1 MCKHAAVR
9 QRCTLS
15 CKGGLLHFY
24 ITAQARA
31 SSKHSQVLCASVPE
45 SHSCAGFL
53 QALTSLEVAGNQL
66 EALPEEIGG
75 LSALQKLA
83 AFGNHL
89 QTLPE
94 GLGGLA
100 AVREVWL
107 QGNQLTA
114 LPAAIGQ
121 LTVCLVKQWTA
132 IKADS
137 GCTRGMLISP

>member
-1 MCKHAAVR
+1 
-9 QRCTLS
+9 
-15 CKGGLLHFY
+15 
-24 ITAQARA
+24 
-31 SSKHSQVLCASVPE
+31 
-45 SHSCAGFL
+45 
-53 QALTSLEVAGNQL
+53 VAGNQL

-89 QTLPE
+89 RTLPQ

-121 LTVCLVKQWTA
+121 LTVRPGSVWTA
-132 IKADS
+132 MRLTICALL
-137 GCTRGMLISP
+137 GCLSLTLHYSR

>member
-1 MCKHAAVR
+1 M
-9 QRCTLS
+9 
-15 CKGGLLHFY
+15 
-24 ITAQARA
+24 
-31 SSKHSQVLCASVPE
+31 
-45 SHSCAGFL
+45 
-53 QALTSLEVAGNQL
+53 AGNQL

-75 LSALQKLA
+75 LAALQKLA

-89 QTLPE
+89 KTLPA
-94 GLGGLA
+94 GVGGLTA
-100 AVREVWL
+100 LQELWL

-132 IKADS
+132 MKADS